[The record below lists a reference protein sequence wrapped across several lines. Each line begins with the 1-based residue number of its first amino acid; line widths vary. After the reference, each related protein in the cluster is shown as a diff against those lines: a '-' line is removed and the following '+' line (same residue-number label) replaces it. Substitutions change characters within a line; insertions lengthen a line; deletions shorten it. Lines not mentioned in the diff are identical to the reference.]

1 MASQSFKWQV
11 PLYTHV
17 PIPFPPKQYHIG
29 LEMITLTENIHPDG
43 GIHHICMFPP
53 VKGTELWISTPRRNY
68 NLNTVAS
75 FITPALKKRDKIF
88 SYEFQNMKFYD
99 MDLKF
104 IPLDVYV
111 SICNSEGEQYFTSGH
126 CVFRLFEQ

>member
-53 VKGTELWISTPRRNY
+53 VKGTELWISTQRRNY

-75 FITPALKKRDKIF
+75 FITPPLKKRDKVF
-88 SYEFQNMKFYD
+88 SYEIPNIAFYD
-99 MDLKF
+99 MDLEF
-104 IPLDVYV
+104 PIDANV
-111 SICNSEGEQYFTSGH
+111 SMFNSDGEQYYTQGL
-126 CVFRLFEQ
+126 CIFRLYERR